1 MKKAG
6 IISLYGNNNY
16 GNKLQNYAVQ
26 EVIKKY
32 GYEVENII
40 NIPCLN
46 NKKNDKKEII
56 KYFLKA
62 YLKKI
67 FFGIGIHSCLD
78 KNDHKE
84 KQKAYLQFNQY
95 INNSQYFFSFKNL
108 SKYEEFDVF
117 FVGSDQVWN
126 PIYGGLSDL
135 DLLTFTNKKK
145 ISISASFGID
155 NISENN
161 VKKIRKYM
169 NEFDGISVRENKG
182 REIIKSILPGKEVE
196 VLVDPTM
203 LLSSYEWD
211 VVSKKPKNFD
221 NRQYILCYFL
231 GTISNDKEIKIK
243 NFAKS
248 KNWEIINLLDPGCKY
263 KDIGP
268 SEFIY
273 LESHASLILTDS
285 FHSSVFA
292 ILYNI
297 PFIVYDRE
305 GKHNNMNSRIVTLLE
320 KFELCERKYYDQ
332 IDFEEMLNVDY
343 KNSYR
348 ILESERNK
356 YRKFLNK
363 YLYGD
368 LNE

>member
-1 MKKAG
+1 MNKVG
-6 IISLYGNNNY
+6 IVSLYGNNNY

-26 EVIKKY
+26 ETIKKY

-46 NKKNDKKEII
+46 NRENNKKEII
-56 KYFLKA
+56 KYFTKA
-62 YLKKI
+62 YLKKL
-67 FFGIGIHSCLD
+67 FFGIEIHSCVD
-78 KNDHKE
+78 KNDSKE
-84 KQKAYLQFNQY
+84 KQNAYLEFNKY
-95 INNSQYFFSFKNL
+95 INNSKHFFSFKNL
-108 SKYEEFDVF
+108 SKYEEYDAF

-145 ISISASFGID
+145 IAVSASFGID
-155 NISENN
+155 KIPVNYVEK
-161 VKKIRKYM
+161 VKKYL

-182 REIIKSILPGKEVE
+182 REIIGAMLPNKEVE

-203 LLSSYEWD
+203 LLSNNEWN
-211 VVSKKPKNFD
+211 VVAKRPKNYD
-221 NRQYILCYFL
+221 DKEYILCYFL
-231 GTISNDKEIKIK
+231 GPISPNRKKKIND
-243 NFAKS
+243 FAK
-248 KNWEIINLLDPGCKY
+248 KRNLEVINLLDPMCKY

-320 KFELCERKYYDQ
+320 KFELSERKYNEQ
-332 IDFEEMLNVDY
+332 INFEEMMNVDY
-343 KNSYR
+343 QNSYK
-348 ILESERNK
+348 ILENERKK
-356 YRKFLNK
+356 YKHFLNK
-363 YLYGD
+363 CLRGI
-368 LNE
+368 

>member
-1 MKKAG
+1 MNKVG

-26 EVIKKY
+26 ETIKKY
-32 GYEVENII
+32 GYKVENII
-40 NIPCLN
+40 NVPCLN
-46 NKKNDKKEII
+46 NKENNKKEIV
-56 KYFLKA
+56 KYFAKA

-67 FFGIGIHSCLD
+67 FLGIEIHSCVD
-78 KNDHKE
+78 KNDSKE
-84 KQKAYLQFNQY
+84 KQNAYLEFNKY
-95 INNSQYFFSFKNL
+95 INNSKHFFSFNDI
-108 SKYEEFDVF
+108 SKYDEYDAF

-145 ISISASFGID
+145 IAVSASFGID
-155 NISENN
+155 KIPENY
-161 VKKIRKYM
+161 VEKSKKYLNK
-169 NEFDGISVRENKG
+169 FDGISVRENKG
-182 REIIKSILPGKEVE
+182 KEIIQSILPNKEVE

-203 LLSSYEWD
+203 LLSNDEWN
-211 VVSKKPKNFD
+211 VVAKKPKNYCGKE
-221 NRQYILCYFL
+221 YILCYFL
-231 GTISNDKEIKIK
+231 GPISSNRNKKIND
-243 NFAKS
+243 FAK
-248 KNWEIINLLDPGCKY
+248 KRNLEVINLLDPMCKY

-297 PFIVYDRE
+297 PFVVYDRE

-320 KFELCERKYYDQ
+320 KFELSERKYNEE
-332 IDFEEMLNVDY
+332 IDFGEMMNVDY
-343 KNSYR
+343 QKSYK
-348 ILESERNK
+348 ILENERVK
-356 YRKFLNK
+356 YKHFLDK
-363 YLYGD
+363 CLRVI
-368 LNE
+368 